1 MDYAYTIGMIWG
13 EQIGLP
19 PGYWIEHDATLVVL
33 HRPDGSVVA
42 AFNPMDADPEEIAAE
57 AWGDAAGG
65 A

>member
-1 MDYAYTIGMIWG
+1 MG
-13 EQIGLP
+13 GLTRSERRRLRKDRLAA
-19 PGYWIEHDATLVVL
+19 GYWIEHDATMIVL

-42 AFNPMDADPEEIAAE
+42 AFNPMGADPEEIAAE